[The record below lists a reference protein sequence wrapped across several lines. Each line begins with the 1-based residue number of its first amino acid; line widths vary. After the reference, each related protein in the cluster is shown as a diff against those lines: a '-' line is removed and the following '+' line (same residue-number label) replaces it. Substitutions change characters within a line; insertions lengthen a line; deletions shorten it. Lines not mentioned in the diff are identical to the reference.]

1 MCRMFEKLAGV
12 EDRFMELER
21 LMSDPAVLADR
32 EGYQKF
38 LREHAEISELVTVFR
53 SYRDVVRER
62 EENVL
67 LLRDADPEIREMAQD
82 EARRLEVLE
91 LQLQGELN
99 QLLVPKDPNDGKNI
113 ILEIRAGT
121 GGDEAALFAGDLFRM
136 YARFA
141 ENSGW
146 KVEILDAS
154 EPDVGGFK
162 EVVAMIQGRGVYSV
176 MKYESG
182 IHRVQRVPTTE
193 TQGRIHTSAVTVAV
207 LPEAEDVDVHV
218 DEKDLRIDTYRSQ
231 GAGGQHVNTT
241 DSAVRITHIPTG
253 IVVQCQDEKSQHK
266 NRLKAMQV
274 LRARM
279 YDALVQEQAAKRSA
293 DRKEQVGTGDRSGR
307 IRTYNYPQSRVTDH
321 RIGLTLYRL
330 DAVLQGDM
338 AQLVDALR
346 THYQAE
352 ALQHGGA

>member
-1 MCRMFEKLAGV
+1 MFEKLAGV
-12 EDRFMELER
+12 EDRFVELER

-32 EGYQKF
+32 ERYQKY
-38 LREHAEISELVTVFR
+38 LREHAEISDLVEGFR
-53 SYRDVVRER
+53 HYREVVQER
-62 EENVL
+62 HENES
-67 LLRDADPEIREMAQD
+67 LLRDRDPEIREMA
-82 EARRLEVLE
+82 EEESRRLESLE
-91 LQLQGELN
+91 KSLADTLRM
-99 QLLVPKDPNDGKNI
+99 LLIPKDPNDGKNI

-136 YARFA
+136 YARYA
-141 ENSGW
+141 ESAGW
-146 KVEILDAS
+146 KIEILDS
-154 EPDVGGFK
+154 NEPDVGGFK
-162 EVVAMIQGRGVYSV
+162 EVVAMVQGRGVYSV

-182 IHRVQRVPTTE
+182 IHRVQRVPATE

-207 LPEAEDVDVHV
+207 LPEAEEVDVHV

-279 YDALVQEQAAKRSA
+279 YDAMAQEQAAKRSA

-307 IRTYNYPQSRVTDH
+307 IRTYNYPQGRVTDH

-330 DAVLQGDM
+330 ESILQGDM